1 MSFSEKIAEWISG
14 YCFDMEYA
22 DILASIEAPAA
33 AGKGDYAFPCFRLAK
48 ARKTA
53 PKVIAEELAAALG
66 ANKPGFIDEIAPVG
80 GYVNFF
86 VNKAGYAREIL
97 GEILEK
103 RDAYGD
109 SDMGAGKTVIV
120 EYSSPNVARHFHVGH
135 LGTTLIGRVLY
146 NLFKCLGYN
155 TFGLN
160 FLGDWGTQFGKL
172 VTAYKRWGAE
182 EDVRERGIDALT
194 ELYVRF
200 HAEAEK
206 DPALEDEARGW
217 MLRMQNKNA
226 EALGLWKWF
235 CELSMREYMETYE
248 RLGVKFDLFRGE
260 SYYNDKMD
268 AVVEELREKNLMV
281 QSEGAMIVDLSE
293 YDMAPCLILRSDG
306 GTLYPTRDIAAAL
319 DRYRTYHFDKCLIVT
334 DYAQSLHFAQW
345 RKVLFLMGYAW
356 ADDIVHIPYGLMS
369 FEWGKMSTRKGRVIK
384 MTDILD
390 EAVKKTKQIIE
401 EKNPELPDK
410 DRVAEMVGLGAVTF
424 AQLYNNRIKDVSF
437 SWERYLNFDG
447 ETGPYLQ
454 YAYVRTCGVLEKAE
468 AVYPGY
474 DYPETNYAMLSDE
487 YSFEV
492 IRRAGEFPGKLI
504 EAAEK
509 YEPYIV
515 SRHLIALAQAF
526 NRFYHENPVV
536 VEDEK
541 LRGAR
546 LALTSAVKTIL
557 GKGLG
562 ILGIARPEKM

>member
-1 MSFSEKIAEWISG
+1 
-14 YCFDMEYA
+14 
-22 DILASIEAPAA
+22 
-33 AGKGDYAFPCFRLAK
+33 
-48 ARKTA
+48 
-53 PKVIAEELAAALG
+53 
-66 ANKPGFIDEIAPVG
+66 
-80 GYVNFF
+80 
-86 VNKAGYAREIL
+86 
-97 GEILEK
+97 
-103 RDAYGD
+103 
-109 SDMGAGKTVIV
+109 
-120 EYSSPNVARHFHVGH
+120 
-135 LGTTLIGRVLY
+135 
-146 NLFKCLGYN
+146 
-155 TFGLN
+155 
-160 FLGDWGTQFGKL
+160 
-172 VTAYKRWGAE
+172 
-182 EDVRERGIDALT
+182 
-194 ELYVRF
+194 
-200 HAEAEK
+200 
-206 DPALEDEARGW
+206 
-217 MLRMQNKNA
+217 
-226 EALGLWKWF
+226 
-235 CELSMREYMETYE
+235 
-248 RLGVKFDLFRGE
+248 
-260 SYYNDKMD
+260 
-268 AVVEELREKNLMV
+268 
-281 QSEGAMIVDLSE
+281 
-293 YDMAPCLILRSDG
+293 
-306 GTLYPTRDIAAAL
+306 
-319 DRYRTYHFDKCLIVT
+319 
-334 DYAQSLHFAQW
+334 
-345 RKVLFLMGYAW
+345 LMGYAW